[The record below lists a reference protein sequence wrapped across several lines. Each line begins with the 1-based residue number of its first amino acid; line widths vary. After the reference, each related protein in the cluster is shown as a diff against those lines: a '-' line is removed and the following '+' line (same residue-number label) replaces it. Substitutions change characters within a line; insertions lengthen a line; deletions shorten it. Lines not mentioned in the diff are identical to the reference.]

1 MTRRQLL
8 WLFIWVLFF
17 FSLFCIWKKLPNFSS
32 TTSLATSPVEKV
44 QTPFKKEMHFK
55 LLKDHDSVTISG
67 IVPNE
72 NAKTKI
78 LDAYGKVFSSV
89 HANNLLINPSVKENY
104 LIDFFAD
111 FADNFSK
118 FDSGYLGFSNG
129 TMEIDGSA
137 EHKIVQQ
144 TLQEQL
150 ALLQNIQINNTFTLQ
165 EMGLIKKEEPN
176 LSEKEPQKN
185 IKATHTQE
193 KLNTL
198 LKGKRVQFL
207 YARDILTSDSKTL
220 VDKLI
225 MVLKQNPNVTIEI
238 SGHTD
243 SDGTKKNNLKLSQ
256 RRAAS
261 VKAYMVSKGI
271 EASHIKAVGY
281 GESQPLV
288 KNDTLK
294 NRQINRRVEFK
305 VIGE

>member
-1 MTRRQLL
+1 MTRQQLL
-8 WLFIWVLFF
+8 WLFIWILFF
-17 FSLFCIWKKLPNFSS
+17 FSLFCIWSKLPSF
-32 TTSLATSPVEKV
+32 TSKIAAQHKQTNKVEA
-44 QTPFKKEMHFK
+44 PLKKEMHFK

-78 LDAYGKVFSSV
+78 VDAYGKVFQTV
-89 HANNLLINPSVKENY
+89 HANSLLIDPSVKENY

-118 FDSGYLGFSNG
+118 FETGYVGFSNG
-129 TMEIDGSA
+129 AMEIDGSA
-137 EHKIVQQ
+137 EHEIVQQ

-150 ALLQNIQINNTFTLQ
+150 ALLKNIQITNTFTLQ
-165 EMGLIKKEEPN
+165 EMGEVKKEE
-176 LSEKEPQKN
+176 STTIEKIPQKEGESLSVQ
-185 IKATHTQE
+185 KR
-193 KLNTL
+193 LNQL
-198 LKGKRVQFL
+198 LEGKRVQFL
-207 YARDILTSDSKTL
+207 YARDILTRDSKTL
-220 VDKLI
+220 VDKI
-225 MVLKQNPNVTIEI
+225 IEVLKENPKVTIEI

-243 SDGTKKNNLKLSQ
+243 SDGTKKNNLRLSQ
-256 RRAAS
+256 RRAKS

-271 EASHIKAVGY
+271 NASHIKAVGY

-305 VIGE
+305 VNGE

>member
-1 MTRRQLL
+1 M
-8 WLFIWVLFF
+8 
-17 FSLFCIWKKLPNFSS
+17 SSPNQI
-32 TTSLATSPVEKV
+32 EKV

-55 LLKDHDSVTISG
+55 LLKDHESVTISG

-78 LDAYGKVFSSV
+78 IDAYGKVFQSV
-89 HANNLLINPSVKENY
+89 HHNSLLIDSSVKENY

-118 FDSGYLGFSNG
+118 FDTGYVGFSNG

-150 ALLQNIQINNTFTLQ
+150 SLLQNIQINNTFTLQ
-165 EMGLIKKEEPN
+165 EMGSSQQKEPT
-176 LSEKEPQKN
+176 LTPKEPQEDVH
-185 IKATHTQE
+185 IQE
-193 KLNTL
+193 KIDSL
-198 LKGKRVQFL
+198 LEGKRVQFL
-207 YARDILTSDSKTL
+207 YARDILTSDSKSL
-220 VDKLI
+220 VDKI
-225 MVLKQNPNVTIEI
+225 VTVLKQNPKVSIEI

-243 SDGTKKNNLKLSQ
+243 SDGTKKNNLRLSQ
-256 RRAAS
+256 RRADS
-261 VKAYMVSKGI
+261 VKTYMVSKGI
-271 EASHIKAVGY
+271 DPSHIKAVGY

>member
-8 WLFIWVLFF
+8 WLFIWILFF
-17 FSLFCIWKKLPNFSS
+17 FSLFCIWSKLPNISAHLSS
-32 TTSLATSPVEKV
+32 ETTPIAKVEN
-44 QTPFKKEMHFK
+44 PLKKEMHFK
-55 LLKDHDSVTISG
+55 LLKEHDNVTISG

-72 NAKTKI
+72 DAKTKI
-78 LDAYGKVFSSV
+78 LDAYGKVFATV
-89 HANNLLINPSVKENY
+89 HANNLLVDPKVKENY

-118 FDSGYLGFSNG
+118 FDSGYLGFHNG
-129 TMEIDGSA
+129 TMEIDGAA
-137 EHKIVQQ
+137 EHEIVQQ
-144 TLQEQL
+144 TLKEQL
-150 ALLQNIQINNTFTLQ
+150 ALLKDIQITNTFTLQ
-165 EMGLIKKEEPN
+165 EMGLAHIEKKDNEPYKKENP
-176 LSEKEPQKN
+176 SH
-185 IKATHTQE
+185 IQE
-193 KLNTL
+193 KLNAL

-220 VDKLI
+220 IDTI
-225 MVLKQNPNVTIEI
+225 ITVLKDTPSITIEV

-243 SDGTKKNNLKLSQ
+243 SDGTKKNNLRLSK
-256 RRAAS
+256 RRADS
-261 VKAYMVSKGI
+261 VKAYMVSNGVLD
-271 EASHIKAVGY
+271 SHIKTVGR